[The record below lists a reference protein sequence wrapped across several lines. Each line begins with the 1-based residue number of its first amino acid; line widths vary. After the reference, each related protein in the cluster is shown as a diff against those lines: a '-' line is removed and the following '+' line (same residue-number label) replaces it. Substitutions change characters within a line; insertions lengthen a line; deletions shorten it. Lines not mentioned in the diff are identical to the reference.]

1 MAKYCMKCGGQCADQ
16 AMQCPRCG
24 AMLGMQNSGHVS
36 QRPSGGGSQFSGGSF
51 SPQNPSGG
59 PGLAIASMVLGIVSL
74 ILTCILPYVSW
85 VLAIVG
91 IVLAAIAKK
100 KAKSGMATAGLVCSI
115 IALAVW
121 VVVII
126 LLVVVGVSVGLAG

>member
-1 MAKYCMKCGGQCADQ
+1 MEEKQS
-16 AMQCPRCG
+16 
-24 AMLGMQNSGHVS
+24 N
-36 QRPSGGGSQFSGGSF
+36 
-51 SPQNPSGG
+51 
-59 PGLAIASMVLGIVSL
+59 GLAIASMVLGIVSL

-85 VLAIVG
+85 AIVG

>member
-1 MAKYCMKCGGQCADQ
+1 MEEKQS
-16 AMQCPRCG
+16 
-24 AMLGMQNSGHVS
+24 N
-36 QRPSGGGSQFSGGSF
+36 
-51 SPQNPSGG
+51 
-59 PGLAIASMVLGIVSL
+59 GLAIASMVLGIVSL

-115 IALAVW
+115 IALAVCRCCFFLFC
-121 VVVII
+121 IDRRRKNDE
-126 LLVVVGVSVGLAG
+126 

>member
-1 MAKYCMKCGGQCADQ
+1 MEEKQS
-16 AMQCPRCG
+16 
-24 AMLGMQNSGHVS
+24 N
-36 QRPSGGGSQFSGGSF
+36 
-51 SPQNPSGG
+51 
-59 PGLAIASMVLGIVSL
+59 GLAIASMVLGIVSL
-74 ILTCILPYVSW
+74 ILTCILPYGSW

>member
-1 MAKYCMKCGGQCADQ
+1 MEEKQS
-16 AMQCPRCG
+16 
-24 AMLGMQNSGHVS
+24 N
-36 QRPSGGGSQFSGGSF
+36 
-51 SPQNPSGG
+51 
-59 PGLAIASMVLGIVSL
+59 GLAIASMVLGIVSL

-91 IVLAAIAKK
+91 IVLAAIVKK

>member
-1 MAKYCMKCGGQCADQ
+1 MEEKQS
-16 AMQCPRCG
+16 
-24 AMLGMQNSGHVS
+24 N
-36 QRPSGGGSQFSGGSF
+36 
-51 SPQNPSGG
+51 
-59 PGLAIASMVLGIVSL
+59 GLAIASMVLGIVSL

-126 LLVVVGVSVGLAG
+126 LLCICRIGRIKKNGQQAGNCKSSLPLLFFLVLY

>member
-1 MAKYCMKCGGQCADQ
+1 MGE
-16 AMQCPRCG
+16 
-24 AMLGMQNSGHVS
+24 S
-36 QRPSGGGSQFSGGSF
+36 PS
-51 SPQNPSGG
+51 
-59 PGLAIASMVLGIVSL
+59 ITTTYYYK
-74 ILTCILPYVSW
+74 ILTMSTKSNKIFDKGYKGIIKCIYKSRKRRKTKWKKNSQMALPLPYVSW

>member
-1 MAKYCMKCGGQCADQ
+1 MGESPSITTTYYYKILTMSTKSNKIFDKGYKGIIKCIYKSRKRRKTKWKKNSQMAL
-16 AMQCPRCG
+16 P
-24 AMLGMQNSGHVS
+24 L
-36 QRPSGGGSQFSGGSF
+36 
-51 SPQNPSGG
+51 PQWYW
-59 PGLAIASMVLGIVSL
+59 GIVSL

>member
-1 MAKYCMKCGGQCADQ
+1 MGESPSITTTYYYKILTMSTKSNKIFDKGYKGIIKCIYKSRKRRKTKWKKKQS
-16 AMQCPRCG
+16 
-24 AMLGMQNSGHVS
+24 N
-36 QRPSGGGSQFSGGSF
+36 
-51 SPQNPSGG
+51 
-59 PGLAIASMVLGIVSL
+59 GLAIASMVLGIVSL